1 MLKYA
6 TSGSYPL
13 LGLLSSLHVASEPP
27 SAVGVLLPEP
37 HPAQDPLGQL
47 LSPVAPD
54 FLSIYF
60 LGVKQNETAKM
71 DSSQTL
77 SLGKLL

>member
-13 LGLLSSLHVASEPP
+13 LALPGLLSSLHVASGPP
-27 SAVGVLLPEP
+27 SAVGVVLPVLPEP

-47 LSPVAPD
+47 LSPVASD
-54 FLSIYF
+54 FLSTF
-60 LGVKQNETAKM
+60 WE
-71 DSSQTL
+71 
-77 SLGKLL
+77 